1 MAVRVRTP
9 NRGLAALMAEAQWGN
24 GQLARSVNR
33 AGLESGL
40 TLGYDESAV
49 SHWLRGTVP
58 RRQVRPVVLEA
69 LSRRLGRPVSSQEA
83 GFGRATGGAAGG
95 AAGGATGGGA
105 EPNPLSGAIDLG
117 RADMDPSRRSVLAAG
132 MYSAA
137 LLAPEYGELSARLEA
152 SHAGRTTHV
161 GAGEVETVRT
171 MTERIADILDELG
184 GAHARP
190 MAAAFL
196 VNTVGPYLKA
206 SASGPVKADMLAAAS
221 DLVYLT
227 GWMAMYE
234 KAHGLGQQYYVQAL
248 KLAAAAQDYVTYCR
262 TLRGMALQAANLGYG
277 GKALQLADSAAE
289 AAPASGPRLQAFLAG
304 QQAHGAAMVKDRS
317 QAFNRLRETEAA
329 LSRAD
334 SRRDAVG
341 GYDESAYQFHT
352 AHVLYELGDLPGS
365 IKALRQSNRVRP
377 DQERQ
382 GRVHANGL
390 LAQRQLELGHVEAA
404 CASWHVF
411 LDDYAF
417 VSSARGDDH
426 FQTMRTSIR
435 PYRQTRAVRELDERA
450 RSVAGLKA

>member
-1 MAVRVRTP
+1 MAVRTRTP
-9 NRGLAALMAEAQWGN
+9 NCGLAALMAEAHWGN
-24 GQLARSVNR
+24 GQLARAVNR
-33 AGLESGL
+33 AGVESGL
-40 TLGYDESAV
+40 ALSYDESAV
-49 SHWLRGTVP
+49 SHWLGGTVP

-69 LSRRLGRPVSSQEA
+69 LSRRLGRPVTSQEA
-83 GFGRATGGAAGG
+83 GFGGAGAA
-95 AAGGATGGGA
+95 ADPEADAV
-105 EPNPLSGAIDLG
+105 SGTMDLG

-137 LLAPEYGELSARLEA
+137 LMAPDYGELSGRLEA
-152 SHAGRTTHV
+152 SRTGRTTHI
-161 GAGEVETVRT
+161 GAAEVATVRT

>member
-1 MAVRVRTP
+1 MAVRTRTP
-9 NRGLAALMAEAQWGN
+9 NMGLARLMAEAGWGN
-24 GQLARSVNR
+24 GQLARAVNR

-40 TLGYDESAV
+40 DLNYDESAV
-49 SHWLRGTVP
+49 SHWLTGTLP
-58 RRQVRPVVLEA
+58 RRQVRPVILEA
-69 LSRRLGRPVSSQEA
+69 LSRKLGRPITSHEA
-83 GFGRATGGAAGG
+83 GFGDDADALPQTDPVAAVM
-95 AAGGATGGGA
+95 
-105 EPNPLSGAIDLG
+105 DLG
-117 RADMDPSRRSVLAAG
+117 QADMDPSRRSVLAAG

-137 LLAPEYGELSARLEA
+137 LMVPDYTELSGRLEA
-152 SHAGRTTHV
+152 SRTGRTTHI
-161 GAGEVETVRT
+161 GAGEVSTVRT
-171 MTERIADILDELG
+171 MTDRIADILDELG

-206 SASGPVKADMLAAAS
+206 SANERVRTDMLGAAS

-248 KLAAAAQDYVTYCR
+248 NLAAAAKDHVTYCR
-262 TLRGMALQAANLGYG
+262 TLRGMALQASNLGYG
-277 GKALQLADSAAE
+277 NKALQLADSASE
-289 AAPASGPRLQAFLAG
+289 AAPAAGPRLQAFLAG
-304 QQAHGAAMVKDRS
+304 QQAHGAAMVKDRN
-317 QAFNRLRETEAA
+317 QAFARLRETETA
-329 LSRAD
+329 LAKAD

-365 IKALRQSNRVRP
+365 IKALQQSNRVRP
-377 DQERQ
+377 TQERQ

-404 CASWHVF
+404 CATWQVF

-426 FQTMRTSIR
+426 FQTMRISLR
-435 PYRQTRAVRELDERA
+435 PYRQNRAARELDERA
-450 RSVAGLKA
+450 RTVARQKA

>member
-1 MAVRVRTP
+1 M
-9 NRGLAALMAEAQWGN
+9 
-24 GQLARSVNR
+24 NR
-33 AGLESGL
+33 AGRESGL
-40 TLGYDESAV
+40 ALAYDESAV
-49 SHWLRGTVP
+49 SHWLAGTVP

-69 LSRRLGRPVSSQEA
+69 LSRRLGRPVTSQEA
-83 GFGRATGGAAGG
+83 GFGTAA
-95 AAGGATGGGA
+95 ALP
-105 EPNPLSGAIDLG
+105 ESDPVSGTMDLG

-137 LLAPEYGELSARLEA
+137 LMVPDYGELSSRLEA
-152 SHAGRTTHV
+152 SRAPGRTTHI
-161 GAGEVETVRT
+161 GAGEVTTVRT

-206 SASGPVKADMLAAAS
+206 SATGPVQEQMLAAAS

-248 KLAAAAQDYVTYCR
+248 RLAAAAQDYVTYCR

-289 AAPASGPRLQAFLAG
+289 AAPAAGPRLQAFLAG
-304 QQAHGAAMVKDRS
+304 QQAHGAAMVRDRK
-317 QAFNRLRETEAA
+317 QAFGRLRQTEAA

-377 DQERQ
+377 EQERQ

-404 CASWHVF
+404 CATWHAF

-417 VSSARGDDH
+417 VSSVRGDDH
-426 FQTMRTSIR
+426 FQTMRGSIR
-435 PYRQTRAVRELDERA
+435 AYRQNRAVRELDERA
-450 RSVAGLKA
+450 RSVARLKS

>member
-1 MAVRVRTP
+1 MAARTRTP
-9 NRGLAALMAEAQWGN
+9 NRGLAALMTEARWGN
-24 GQLARSVNR
+24 GQLARAVNR
-33 AGLESGL
+33 AGAESGFA
-40 TLGYDESAV
+40 LGYDESAV
-49 SHWLRGTVP
+49 SHWLGGTVP
-58 RRQVRPVVLEA
+58 RRQVRPVVLEV
-69 LSRRLGRPVSSQEA
+69 LSRRLGRPVTSQEA
-83 GFGRATGGAAGG
+83 GFGRASGAADPD
-95 AAGGATGGGA
+95 ADAD
-105 EPNPLSGAIDLG
+105 PVSGTMDLG

-137 LLAPEYGELSARLEA
+137 LMAPEYGELHGRLEA
-152 SHAGRTTHV
+152 SHAGRTTRI
-161 GAGEVETVRT
+161 GAPEVATVRT
-171 MTERIADILDELG
+171 MTERIAAILDELG

-289 AAPASGPRLQAFLAG
+289 AAPAAGPRLQAFLAG

-317 QAFNRLRETEAA
+317 QAFSRLRETEVA
-329 LSRAD
+329 LSKAD

-377 DQERQ
+377 EQERQ

-404 CASWHVF
+404 CATWQVF

-426 FQTMRTSIR
+426 FQTMRIRIR
-435 PYRQTRAVRELDERA
+435 PHRQTRAVRELDERA
-450 RSVAGLKA
+450 RAVAGLKA

>member
-1 MAVRVRTP
+1 MAVGTRTP
-9 NRGLAALMAEAQWGN
+9 NRGLAALMAEARWGN
-24 GQLARSVNR
+24 GQLARAVNR
-33 AGLESGL
+33 VGQESGL
-40 TLGYDESAV
+40 ALSYDESAV
-49 SHWLRGTVP
+49 SHWLGGTVP

-69 LSRRLGRPVSSQEA
+69 LSRRLGRPVSPPEVGFERSAGPGSEA
-83 GFGRATGGAAGG
+83 D
-95 AAGGATGGGA
+95 
-105 EPNPLSGAIDLG
+105 PVSGAMDLG
-117 RADMDPSRRSVLAAG
+117 RADMDPSRRSLLVAG

-137 LLAPEYGELSARLEA
+137 LMVPEYGELSGRLEA
-152 SHAGRTTHV
+152 SRTGRTTQI
-161 GAGEVETVRT
+161 GAGEVATVRT
-171 MTERIADILDELG
+171 MTERIAAILDELG

-196 VNTVGPYLKA
+196 VNTVGPYLRA
-206 SASGPVKADMLAAAS
+206 AASGPVRADMLAAAA

-234 KAHGLGQQYYVQAL
+234 KAHGLGQQYYMQAL
-248 KLAAAAQDYVTYCR
+248 KLAASGQDYLTYCR

-289 AAPASGPRLQAFLAG
+289 AAPAAGPRLQAFLAG

-317 QAFNRLRETEAA
+317 QAFSRLRQTETA

-334 SRRDAVG
+334 SRRDAIG

-352 AHVLYELGDLPGS
+352 SHVLYELGDLPGS

-377 DQERQ
+377 EQERQ

-404 CASWHVF
+404 CASWQVF

-426 FQTMRTSIR
+426 FQTMRSSIR
-435 PYRQTRAVRELDERA
+435 PHRRTRAVRELAERA
-450 RSVAGLKA
+450 RAVAELKS